1 MRTAGVLMPVA
12 SLPSDYGIGCF
23 SKEAFSFVD
32 DLSEASLSLWQ
43 ILPLEAGPG

>member
-1 MRTAGVLMPVA
+1 MPVA